1 MKRVLIANRG
11 EIALRA
17 VRACRK
23 LGLETVAV
31 YSTADDGAAHT
42 WAADH
47 AVRIGPPP
55 PRDSYL
61 KAETLVEVAKRTGCD
76 ALYPGY
82 GFLSEKPQ
90 MPALCAG
97 NGLTFVGPSS
107 EIIALMG
114 DKVAARQAALRHGIP
129 VVPGS
134 ELGGTDAAAAEA
146 LAAGIGYPLLLKA
159 AAGGGGRGMR
169 VVDEPSQFRDR
180 FRQAAAEAE
189 SAFGRGDLYIE
200 RFFRRVRHIEVQVF
214 GDGHGGAIHLWE
226 RDCSVQ
232 RRHQKLVEE
241 APSPV
246 LDPTT
251 RKRIAEAA
259 LTLVR
264 GIGYVNAG
272 TIEFIYD
279 LDHKGGADGGFY
291 FIEMNTR
298 IQVEH
303 PVTEALFGVD
313 LVAEQFRVAAGERLS
328 IAQPAMPTAGAAL
341 EFRINAEDPERDFA
355 PCPGRI
361 TAWRPPVGPGIR
373 FDSHAHRGFE
383 VSPFYDS
390 MIGKLIVSG
399 RDRAEAVE
407 RARLAL
413 SGFRV
418 EGIATTIPFMRG
430 LLDEPDFLNGTLHTR
445 WIDDRARA
453 RT

>member
-214 GDGHGGAIHLWE
+214 GDGHGGAIH
-226 RDCSVQ
+226 
-232 RRHQKLVEE
+232 
-241 APSPV
+241 
-246 LDPTT
+246 
-251 RKRIAEAA
+251 
-259 LTLVR
+259 
-264 GIGYVNAG
+264 
-272 TIEFIYD
+272 
-279 LDHKGGADGGFY
+279 
-291 FIEMNTR
+291 
-298 IQVEH
+298 
-303 PVTEALFGVD
+303 
-313 LVAEQFRVAAGERLS
+313 
-328 IAQPAMPTAGAAL
+328 
-341 EFRINAEDPERDFA
+341 
-355 PCPGRI
+355 
-361 TAWRPPVGPGIR
+361 
-373 FDSHAHRGFE
+373 
-383 VSPFYDS
+383 
-390 MIGKLIVSG
+390 
-399 RDRAEAVE
+399 
-407 RARLAL
+407 
-413 SGFRV
+413 
-418 EGIATTIPFMRG
+418 
-430 LLDEPDFLNGTLHTR
+430 
-445 WIDDRARA
+445 
-453 RT
+453 